1 MSNPASATSIPRAPL
16 ALGLA
21 GLIPFLW
28 GLVTSFVD
36 VPQLSAL
43 FTGYAVLADYGTI
56 ILAFMSGVIWGF
68 ATRADGRQAA
78 TFYVLSVIP
87 ALWAFFFAFG
97 DFALLTL
104 AAGFLFLLPVDRAAM
119 QLGLA
124 PAWWMRLR
132 MLLTSVVVACLVIG
146 HFAP

>member
-1 MSNPASATSIPRAPL
+1 
-16 ALGLA
+16 
-21 GLIPFLW
+21 
-28 GLVTSFVD
+28 
-36 VPQLSAL
+36 
-43 FTGYAVLADYGTI
+43 
-56 ILAFMSGVIWGF
+56 
-68 ATRADGRQAA
+68 
-78 TFYVLSVIP
+78 VIP

-124 PAWWMRLR
+124 PPWWMRLR